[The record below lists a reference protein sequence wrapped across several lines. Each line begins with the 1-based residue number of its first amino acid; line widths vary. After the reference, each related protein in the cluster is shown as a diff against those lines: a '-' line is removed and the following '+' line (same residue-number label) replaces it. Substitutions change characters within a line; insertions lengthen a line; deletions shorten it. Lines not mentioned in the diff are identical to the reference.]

1 MVNKIIVGLALVFVA
16 IATLIATAL
25 LGMASGA
32 ARGARALLGD
42 RLTSE
47 GNRLYRLTQRLED
60 AMVRIDAAV
69 TICVKG

>member
-1 MVNKIIVGLALVFVA
+1 MGSKIIVALTLVFVA
-16 IATLIATAL
+16 AATLIATAL
-25 LGMASGA
+25 LGMAAGA

-47 GNRLYRLTQRLED
+47 GNRLYRLVQRLDD
-60 AMVRIDAAV
+60 AMARIDAAV